1 MKNTSRILRT
11 WKSSL
16 DNPRICNE
24 IMIKDVCCMVDVF
37 LTQWLLCGYRT
48 YPQNLRY
55 LRIQDNEIWTLMM
68 PHLTSNGNG
77 GRVRKFFF
85 WRGGEGEMLTPWYSN
100 WNFRIYWI
108 YLQHIIQI
116 LTQKQNRSVKRISD
130 LLIEH
135 YSRWSYLTTRK
146 HWKQNLYRKKTKPT
160 QMCFKITNPT
170 GKLCFW
176 PSHCRYM

>member
-11 WKSSL
+11 WKCSL

-37 LTQWLLCGYRT
+37 LTQWLLCGYRK

-68 PHLTSNGNG
+68 PHLTSNRKG

-85 WRGGEGEMLTPWYSN
+85 WRGRGQEKGC
-100 WNFRIYWI
+100 
-108 YLQHIIQI
+108 
-116 LTQKQNRSVKRISD
+116 
-130 LLIEH
+130 
-135 YSRWSYLTTRK
+135 
-146 HWKQNLYRKKTKPT
+146 LYRGIPT
-160 QMCFKITNPT
+160 EILGYIAYIYSILYKYLHKNKIVP
-170 GKLCFW
+170 
-176 PSHCRYM
+176 